1 MKLKIVYDNEAK
13 LGFKEGWG
21 FSCIIEMENEKIL
34 FDTGWDGNILLSNM
48 EKFGVRPAEIKRA
61 IISHDHWDHAG
72 GLTHIAKKD
81 IQLYVPRSFSRR
93 FKSELSS
100 RFELHEVE
108 SAQQICKG
116 VWTTGELGKEIK
128 EQSAVLETKQGL
140 IVIVGC
146 SHPGVRNILSSAARF
161 GKVVGIIGG
170 MHDFD
175 DYDAL
180 KGLKL
185 IGPSHCTVNK
195 RKIMEMFPEASIEV
209 KAGVEITI

>member
-13 LGFKEGWG
+13 LGFKKGWG
-21 FSCIIEMENEKIL
+21 FSCLIEMEDEKIL

-72 GLTHIAKKD
+72 GLTHIARKD
-81 IQLYVPRSFSRR
+81 IQLYVPRAFSGRL
-93 FKSELSS
+93 KGELSS
-100 RFELHEVE
+100 RFELHEVGG
-108 SAQQICKG
+108 AQQICEG
-116 VWTTGELGKEIK
+116 IWSTGELGEKTK
-128 EQSAVLETKQGL
+128 EQSAVLETKRGL

-146 SHPGVRNILSSAARF
+146 SHPGVRNILSVAARF
-161 GKVVGIIGG
+161 GKVMGIIGG
-170 MHDFD
+170 MHDFN

-180 KGLKL
+180 KGLRL

-195 RKIMEMFPEASIEV
+195 RKIMELFPEASVEV